1 MAVGKRAR
9 PQGAVEV
16 TLRQAYQ
23 ASPTDTMQETAVFCV
38 SVCPPVA
45 SGGRGV
51 FLPFAPDAKG
61 PMRHEKRVEGK
72 FFVRF
77 RDKRCDIKGPS
88 PQAELRGGKAKS
100 A

>member
-38 SVCPPVA
+38 SVCPTVA
-45 SGGRGV
+45 SGGRV
-51 FLPFAPDAKG
+51 VSLPFATDAKG
-61 PMRHEKRVEGK
+61 HMLHEKMMEGK

-77 RDKRCDIKGPS
+77 RDNSVI
-88 PQAELRGGKAKS
+88 
-100 A
+100 